1 MLLPVLT
8 AAEIGKG
15 IVIQFAK
22 IDRDLVCNGKG
33 KYLGFNDI

>member
-1 MLLPVLT
+1 MLLPVL
-8 AAEIGKG
+8 AADEIGKG

>member
-1 MLLPVLT
+1 MLLPVLA
-8 AAEIGKG
+8 AAEIRKG

-22 IDRDLVCNGKG
+22 IDRDLVCDGKG